1 MNIHNKK
8 GGGGGGGF
16 LSPSVIVGCLPKAK
30 TDTTGTDQK

>member
-8 GGGGGGGF
+8 GGGGGF

-30 TDTTGTDQK
+30 TDTTGYVQK